1 MVAVYQRLAE
11 ARANLKNSLVHEGE
25 THLFTP
31 LMESWEIML
40 VEETQQE
47 PRCFGPI
54 VPGCEVCCNLL
65 DLL

>member
-1 MVAVYQRLAE
+1 MVAVYRRLAE

-25 THLFTP
+25 MHLFTP

-47 PRCFGPI
+47 QERRPNRN
-54 VPGCEVCCNLL
+54 PGVL
-65 DLL
+65 DL